1 MIFRYG
7 CINTYIIILLCGYYL
22 ASDAFKGV
30 KQINLS
36 GSVRIFFILFL
47 VSYGISFIINIGYFR
62 FGDDIFES
70 YHIIAFFELISCLFL
85 FTFIVSVCDSQEDIY
100 EYLGLMVFA
109 YLLSCVFSIVQV
121 VYPKYGILLE
131 SFIRT
136 QEIADNVDRGFRVY
150 GTVGGF
156 ELFAEYSAIV
166 LLSSCC
172 MMLVSLDPRKKIIW
186 LCIIF
191 TSVIMLFMTKTRGP
205 FVGLSICFSYL
216 FIFHTR
222 TFGLKNIILF
232 LSGVVISIG
241 LGYIA
246 FKGSKY
252 NIIDAL
258 LNTNID
264 VSGGKFDTR
273 SKVWK
278 YGYDY
283 LMSMDINNQLFGVGP
298 GIKSRTALLLNFPH
312 NLFLYLSISLG
323 IFGSTLY
330 LVWFVWIGFSR
341 QGKPLQDKS
350 TQLTTIFFKA
360 IIIFF
365 IIDQLK
371 IEYTRESNYQQII
384 WAYFALIYMHI
395 HKFSVIKPKI
405 LDTETDFALAA
416 GCFHASYRPGRNS
429 LEKRLPIHDNT

>member
-1 MIFRYG
+1 
-7 CINTYIIILLCGYYL
+7 
-22 ASDAFKGV
+22 
-30 KQINLS
+30 
-36 GSVRIFFILFL
+36 
-47 VSYGISFIINIGYFR
+47 
-62 FGDDIFES
+62 
-70 YHIIAFFELISCLFL
+70 
-85 FTFIVSVCDSQEDIY
+85 
-100 EYLGLMVFA
+100 
-109 YLLSCVFSIVQV
+109 
-121 VYPKYGILLE
+121 
-131 SFIRT
+131 
-136 QEIADNVDRGFRVY
+136 
-150 GTVGGF
+150 
-156 ELFAEYSAIV
+156 
-166 LLSSCC
+166 
-172 MMLVSLDPRKKIIW
+172 
-186 LCIIF
+186 
-191 TSVIMLFMTKTRGP
+191 
-205 FVGLSICFSYL
+205 
-216 FIFHTR
+216 
-222 TFGLKNIILF
+222 
-232 LSGVVISIG
+232 
-241 LGYIA
+241 
-246 FKGSKY
+246 
-252 NIIDAL
+252 
-258 LNTNID
+258 
-264 VSGGKFDTR
+264 
-273 SKVWK
+273 
-278 YGYDY
+278 
-283 LMSMDINNQLFGVGP
+283 MSMDINNQLFGVGP